1 VQGALEGPRPL
12 RVSAKAT
19 FEILWCDFSVRFD
32 KTLVSGERP
41 PLPPAVDALA
51 ELRRA
56 LADSSNWSA
65 QMPGGE
71 RQTVV
76 LRERPPGSAAALPAL
91 HPLGRL
97 SVKQSLLPLNTAR
110 DIDTFGGA
118 PLRGDRRFTVTAVT
132 LNGDEQTPST
142 LPDLFAPAQF
152 FDLTDEEKLV
162 SPSFETLDGGI
173 AFGSEAIEFP
183 ASESVD
189 APLVYEA
196 IVIDPAGAPGPPKR
210 AYTLPPDRLGL
221 LARLGAV
228 AAAPVRTSGAARF
241 RRADALP
248 AVELKA
254 PIWTIASTDELKR
267 RAAAGAKPATWT
279 TWVEARAA
287 VRAVNRADGAGAAKW
302 QLVRDFE
309 AVV

>member
-1 VQGALEGPRPL
+1 
-12 RVSAKAT
+12 
-19 FEILWCDFSVRFD
+19 
-32 KTLVSGERP
+32 
-41 PLPPAVDALA
+41 
-51 ELRRA
+51 
-56 LADSSNWSA
+56 
-65 QMPGGE
+65 MPGGE

-76 LRERPPGSAAALPAL
+76 LREQPPGSAAALPAL

-183 ASESVD
+183 APESVD

-196 IVIDPAGAPGPPKR
+196 IVIDPA
-210 AYTLPPDRLGL
+210 
-221 LARLGAV
+221 
-228 AAAPVRTSGAARF
+228 S
-241 RRADALP
+241 AL
-248 AVELKA
+248 
-254 PIWTIASTDELKR
+254 
-267 RAAAGAKPATWT
+267 PATWT
-279 TWVEARAA
+279 TWAEARAA

-309 AVV
+309 AVA